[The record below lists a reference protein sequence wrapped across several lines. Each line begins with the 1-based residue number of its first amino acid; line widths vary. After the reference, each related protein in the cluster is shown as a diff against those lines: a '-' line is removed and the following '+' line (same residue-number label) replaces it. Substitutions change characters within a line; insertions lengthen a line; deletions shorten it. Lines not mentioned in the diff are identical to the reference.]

1 MAIITQSTKFE
12 KAISHDDAMV
22 VELRENPKYAEIYLQ
37 TALEDIYEEG
47 GIAAFLTAL
56 RRVVE
61 ARGGVGEIAQKSGL
75 SRQQLYRTLSEN
87 GNPTLTTLTEITRAA
102 GVRLIP
108 NTHNN

>member
-1 MAIITQSTKFE
+1 MDLGLIRRPSC
-12 KAISHDDAMV
+12 
-22 VELRENPKYAEIYLQ
+22 
-37 TALEDIYEEG
+37 

-61 ARGGVGEIAQKSGL
+61 ARGGVGEIAKKSGL

-87 GNPTLTTLTEITRAA
+87 GNPTLTTLAEITRAA

-108 NTHNN
+108 SPLFPSSKKSQYSTGPKCPR